1 MLTNLWKN
9 AKKVI
14 VLAAVIAVC
23 VLCAVL
29 YVNSDKIGTE
39 VGAAA
44 GKTVGKAIGSF
55 DGVTEGIS
63 AGYQDGKAEGLSA
76 EDTEAEVK
84 AKVQK
89 LGNLR
94 VLVANVEIPNYLEI
108 GEKFAALNV
117 FYGSAVFSVDLTK
130 ADITRTADGDV
141 TVTLPEPTADV
152 NFDFSRTEQLAEYQ
166 STFFNGSAGD
176 GIEATLNTLK
186 TLDDLTLEKVS
197 NYETLMTKV
206 KDSAENQVKL
216 FTESVCVGCRKVN
229 VEFRGEN

>member
-29 YVNSDKIGTE
+29 YVNSDKIGAE

-44 GKTVGKAIGSF
+44 GKAVGKAIGSF

-76 EDTEAEVK
+76 EDTEAEVEK
-84 AKVQK
+84 TVKE

-94 VLVANVEIPNYLEI
+94 VLVMNVNIPNFHKV
-108 GEKFAALNV
+108 GEKYAALYR
-117 FYGSAVFSVDLTK
+117 FCGRAVFSVDLTK
-130 ADITRTADGDV
+130 AEITRTGDGV
-141 TVTLPEPTADV
+141 VVITLPEPTAEV
-152 NFDFSRTEQLAEYQ
+152 NIDESETELLAEYQ
-166 STFFNGSAGD
+166 ALIFNGSAED
-176 GIEATLNTLK
+176 GIDAFLNTLK
-186 TLDDLTLEKVS
+186 EIDDIALDEIS
-197 NYETLMTKV
+197 NYDTLMDRARK
-206 KDSAENQVKL
+206 SAKSQVERV
-216 FTESVCVGCRKVN
+216 TEGVCVNCSGVTVK
-229 VEFRGEN
+229 FPDEN